1 MKKSILFALM
11 LMLVSPMSAQHV
23 TPLNVQLTNFNL
35 DSLRSQYSGQSYL
48 LELQRLEKLMK
59 DDTKSLK
66 DAQSQLKAEK
76 DFYKQMTS
84 YVEKSESS
92 FKNLQ
97 ALSQKEQDEFGKLK
111 ENAEKQLRNLNS
123 TSLLNSETRT
133 KVIDQL
139 QTQRRT
145 MEAAI
150 NATTNRQSQLANHPV
165 QLQQMRTDLM
175 VFNNE
180 ITNKETDLKQLET
193 TLKQRREIIKGEMK
207 NVKAQK

>member
-1 MKKSILFALM
+1 M

-97 ALSQKEQDEFGKLK
+97 SLSQKEQDEFGKLK

>member
-1 MKKSILFALM
+1 
-11 LMLVSPMSAQHV
+11 MLVSPMSAQHV

>member
-1 MKKSILFALM
+1 M

-59 DDTKSLK
+59 EDTKSLK

-97 ALSQKEQDEFGKLK
+97 SLSQKEQDEFGKLK

>member
-59 DDTKSLK
+59 EDTKSLK

-97 ALSQKEQDEFGKLK
+97 SLSQKEQDEFGKLK